1 MAITREKK
9 EKLVEQYV
17 EQLKSSEA
25 IIITDYRSLT
35 VPDLQ
40 ELRAEIRKAEG
51 SFSVI
56 KNTLI
61 RRALEESGFSI
72 PEELLKGPVGVGFC
86 SNNIPGVAK
95 AITNFAKDHEALVV
109 KGGLMG
115 GNRIIDETAIKNLAS
130 LPPIEVLRAQIL
142 GLINA
147 PASQLVG
154 VVVGGVRQVVNVVNA
169 YATKEDDAAP
179 AEA

>member
-1 MAITREKK
+1 LAITRQKK
-9 EKLVEQYV
+9 EELIEQYV
-17 EQLKSSEA
+17 EQLNSSEA

-35 VPDLQ
+35 VPDMQ

-51 SFSVI
+51 SFSVM

-61 RRALEESGFSI
+61 RRALEDTGFSV
-72 PEELLKGPVGVGFC
+72 PEELLKGPVGIGFC
-86 SNNIPGVAK
+86 SSNVPGVAK
-95 AITNFAKDHEALVV
+95 AITNFAKEHEALVV

-115 GNRIIDETAIKNLAS
+115 NQVIDEAAIKNLAN

-154 VVVGGVRQVVNVVNA
+154 VVAGGVRQMVNVVNA
-169 YATKEDDAAP
+169 YATKEDDASP